1 MVFLRKRL
9 LRMLHLTK
17 LPRRTYYFNGQ
28 VAQLLEALAEREG
41 RSVDEIGTEMLAF
54 ALEKCTAT
62 EINLERWQE
71 LSQREQQVIALVC
84 LNYTNRQIANRL
96 TISPETVKSHV
107 RNVLYKFNLSAK
119 ADLRLALSDWDFSAW
134 DEPGLAV

>member
-1 MVFLRKRL
+1 MFLRKRL
-9 LRMLHLTK
+9 LRTLHLTK
-17 LPRRTYYFNGQ
+17 IPRQTYHFDGQ

-41 RSVDEIGTEMLAF
+41 RPVDEIGTEMLAF

-71 LSQREQQVIALVC
+71 LSQREQQIIALVC
-84 LNYTNRQIANRL
+84 LNYTNHQIADRL
-96 TISPETVKSHV
+96 MISPETVKTHV